1 MFCYQVRY
9 DEVAVQTTFDK
20 ADNSSIRETP
30 GLHWRWPWP
39 INKVALYPTLLQVLD
54 AKIEAFKTTAGKMV
68 TVRT

>member
-30 GLHWRWPWP
+30 GLKWRWPWP
-39 INKVALYPTLLQVLD
+39 INKVALYPKRLKVLED
-54 AKIEAFKTTAGKMV
+54 KIEELQTADGKSV
-68 TVRT
+68 IVRT